1 MRPVPASARTAARAR
16 FSIRQLEAFRALAS
30 SGSVARAALELGRT
44 QSAVSMALRDLQ
56 QALGVALV
64 QRVGR
69 GLALTAA
76 GERLLP
82 RADELLLR
90 ADDLQ
95 RAGDAPGDAAAASRL
110 AIGATRTIGAALMPR
125 LVTDYRR
132 EHGGARFALA
142 IGNTEEVLA
151 RVASFE
157 LDVAFVEGEV
167 LDPAFQREAWLAD
180 ELVVFV
186 RKGHPLLGRGRAGT
200 AHRERGWTPAELARW
215 PWALRERNSGTR
227 EVVLRAATA
236 MGRLQVGVEAADNE
250 VLKRVVALDDWIG
263 CLSRRAVAA
272 ELAAGTLVEVTLAS
286 ALMRRALTREF
297 LLVVNPQRYRGA
309 AALGF
314 IEFAR
319 RWARANR

>member
-1 MRPVPASARTAARAR
+1 MPSPAAGPPPARAR
-16 FSIRQLEAFRALAS
+16 FSLRQLEAFRALAS
-30 SGSVARAALELGRT
+30 SGSVARAATELGRT

-64 QRVGR
+64 RRSGR
-69 GLALTAA
+69 GLLLTAA

-90 ADDLQ
+90 VDDLQ
-95 RAGDAPGDAAAASRL
+95 RESASPADAAAGGRL
-110 AIGATRTIGAALMPR
+110 AVGATRSIGVALLPQ

-132 EHGGARFALA
+132 ADDRGRFALA

-151 RVASFE
+151 RVASYE

-167 LDPAFQREAWLAD
+167 IDPAFQRERWMKD

-186 RKGHPLLGRGRAGT
+186 RPGHPLMRGRGR
-200 AHRERGWTPAELARW
+200 RGGVAPAELAAW

-227 EVVLRAATA
+227 EAVLRAASA
-236 MGRLQVGVEAADNE
+236 MGRIEVGVEATDIETLNR
-250 VLKRVVALDDWIG
+250 LVAQDDWIG
-263 CLSRRAVAA
+263 CQSRRVVAE
-272 ELAAGTLVEVTLAS
+272 ELRKRTLVEVPLAS
-286 ALMRRALTREF
+286 AQMRRALTREF
-297 LLVVNPQRYRGA
+297 LVVLNPARYRSA
-309 AALGF
+309 TATRF

-319 RWARANR
+319 RWARGLGSEPR